1 MPFPHQ
7 ASRQRLAGHVGAEIF
22 FEPLKQEKMDLKS
35 QIIIE
40 KLPRHIAIIMDGN
53 GRWAKQH
60 GKPRVFGHRNGVTAV
75 REATEAAAELGVEYL
90 TLYAFSTENWSRPKL
105 EVSALMRLLVESL
118 HREMATLNKND
129 IRLQAIGDLRKLPE
143 STYRAL
149 QEGIENTRDNTRM
162 TLVLALNYSA
172 KWEIAEASR
181 RLARQV
187 QAGELLPEEIDE
199 QTFADALSTKGMPD
213 PELLIRTS
221 GENRISNF
229 MLWQI
234 AYAELYFSPIFWPDF
249 RKQHLYQAIIDF
261 QQRERRFGKIS
272 EQLVP

>member
-1 MPFPHQ
+1 
-7 ASRQRLAGHVGAEIF
+7 
-22 FEPLKQEKMDLKS
+22 MDLKS
-35 QIIIE
+35 QIILE

-60 GKPRVFGHRNGVTAV
+60 GKPRIFGHRNGVTAV

-90 TLYAFSTENWSRPKL
+90 TLYAFSTENWSRPKI
-105 EVSALMRLLVESL
+105 EVGALMRLLVESL
-118 HREMATLNKND
+118 HKEMNTLHKNN
-129 IRLQAIGDLRKLPE
+129 IRLQAIGDLSKLPE
-143 STYRAL
+143 RTYQAL
-149 QEGIENTRDNTRM
+149 QEGIENTRGNTRM

-172 KWEIAEASR
+172 KWEITEASR
-181 RLARQV
+181 RLAQRV
-187 QAGELLPEEIDE
+187 QAGALDPADIDE
-199 QTFADALSTKGMPD
+199 QTFADALSTSGMPD

-221 GENRISNF
+221 GETRVSNF

-234 AYAELYFSPIFWPDF
+234 AYAELYFSSVFWPDF
-249 RKQHLYQAIIDF
+249 RKQHLYQAIIDY